1 MSAQRSW
8 QTPRLVNGVKA
19 GWASRRTR
27 TQAIRALA
35 LAVLTAGGTF
45 AACSANGITAPGAG
59 DGGSSMAPSSGARP
73 DLIGTGTVTK
83 LVPLK
88 VEEAPEV
95 AEANPD
101 FTTSTETTFPV
112 TETVTNSCYNNETPV
127 LNGWLKVRE
136 KISMDDLTLKYKQQ
150 TWKDTRGVFAAA
162 ASSWDDDHDEA
173 TPNRVGLV
181 RYRNR
186 TTTLDKF
193 TVGPAGLPF
202 SSDQESV
209 MLLERLSPEHG
220 MKYGP
225 YDDREDDDDDREY
238 RHGAGDD
245 LFVYAKQAVYID
257 KNGVTREKTVFRTE
271 CR

>member
-1 MSAQRSW
+1 MSTQRNW
-8 QTPRLVNGVKA
+8 QTPRLRTEGNDS
-19 GWASRRTR
+19 WTRRPG
-27 TQAIRALA
+27 TQAARVMALA
-35 LAVLTAGGTF
+35 WLAAAGAFVG
-45 AACSANGITAPGAG
+45 CSANGITTPGSG
-59 DGGSSMAPSSGARP
+59 DGGSSMAPAPSARP
-73 DLIGTGTVTK
+73 DLLGTGTVTK

-88 VEEAPEV
+88 EEEDPMLA
-95 AEANPD
+95 AANPD
-101 FTTSTETTFPV
+101 FATSTETTFPV

-136 KISMDDLTLKYKQQ
+136 KIAMDNLTLKYKQQ
-150 TWKDTRGVFAAA
+150 TWKDTRGVFAGAA
-162 ASSWDDDHDEA
+162 ASWDDDHDAA
-173 TPNRVGLV
+173 TPKRVGLV

-186 TTTLDKF
+186 TQTLDKF

-202 SSDQESV
+202 ASDQESV

-225 YDDREDDDDDREY
+225 DDDREDDDDDREY

-245 LFVYAKQAVYID
+245 LFVYARQAVYID
-257 KNGVTREKTVFRTE
+257 QNGVTREKTVFRTE

>member
-1 MSAQRSW
+1 MR
-8 QTPRLVNGVKA
+8 VI
-19 GWASRRTR
+19 
-27 TQAIRALA
+27 AIAL
-35 LAVLTAGGTF
+35 LAAGGTF
-45 AACSANGITAPGAG
+45 AGCSANGITAPSVE
-59 DGGSSMAPSSGARP
+59 GGGMAPTAAAHP
-73 DLIGTGTVTK
+73 DLIGTAVVSK

-88 VEEAPEV
+88 VDEDPDV
-95 AEANPD
+95 AAANPD
-101 FTTSTETTFPV
+101 FATSTETTFPV
-112 TETVTNSCYNNETPV
+112 TETVTNTCYNNETPI
-127 LNGWLKVRE
+127 LNGWMKVRE
-136 KISMDDLTLKYKQQ
+136 KIAMDDLTLQYKQQ

-162 ASSWDDDHDEA
+162 TASWDDDRDPA

-186 TTTLDKF
+186 TRTLDKF

-202 SSDQESV
+202 ASDQESV

-238 RHGAGDD
+238 RHGPGDD
-245 LFVYAKQAVYID
+245 LFVYARQSVYVD